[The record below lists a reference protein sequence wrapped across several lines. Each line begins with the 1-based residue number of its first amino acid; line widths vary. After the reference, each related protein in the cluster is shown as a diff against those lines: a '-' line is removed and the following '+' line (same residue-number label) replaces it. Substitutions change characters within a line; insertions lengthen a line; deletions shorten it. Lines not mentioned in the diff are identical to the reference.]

1 MTQLGFNPRQDR
13 TAKNASLSG
22 RGTALRGETVKRTK
36 PKLHRKKL
44 LNVKDIARTMSIEG
58 FVVTSMRL
66 PPNLHEALSKE
77 AAAAGMSLNAFMVS
91 KLQDSIPNVKKAS

>member
-1 MTQLGFNPRQDR
+1 
-13 TAKNASLSG
+13 
-22 RGTALRGETVKRTK
+22 
-36 PKLHRKKL
+36 
-44 LNVKDIARTMSIEG
+44 MSIEG